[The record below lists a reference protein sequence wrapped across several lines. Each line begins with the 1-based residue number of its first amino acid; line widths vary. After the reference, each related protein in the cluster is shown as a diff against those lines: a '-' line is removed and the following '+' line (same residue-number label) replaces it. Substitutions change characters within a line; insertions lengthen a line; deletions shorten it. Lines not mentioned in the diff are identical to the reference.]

1 MNISDDQIR
10 KVLDEKCEYEMEVQ
24 NHNMNL
30 ILPLHKNALKYF
42 NQMLDGCFC
51 NGKIEKVGKPS
62 GDKQNEEFGIF
73 KEIHVDQWA
82 VGTEGDSFNG
92 HIYARVKNQW
102 YKIPY
107 YC

>member
-1 MNISDDQIR
+1 
-10 KVLDEKCEYEMEVQ
+10 
-24 NHNMNL
+24 
-30 ILPLHKNALKYF
+30 
-42 NQMLDGCFC
+42 MLDGCFC

-73 KEIHVDQWA
+73 KDIHVDQWT